1 MAFTAKKTTLIP
13 YRPIS
18 LFQFN
23 KTCLNIFYKI
33 ISIEIT
39 PLHCNTL
46 VAKLKYGAIHKGCP
60 HIRERERE
68 GADKSG
74 QIKKGEEGW
83 LAKCGR
89 PLGKKIIATIFVKFT
104 QIIWQ
109 YVCISCHTCVSC
121 YVMPMPCLCVTFT
134 SWSTPSFGMLLS
146 KLSNRNTHVCTSS
159 IRMISSLYPSV

>member
-1 MAFTAKKTTLIP
+1 MILRDIFQVKLKSNQSSSQWLNRVKCYCQYQYESAKRIKLITIKTQKELAFTAKKTTLIP

-74 QIKKGEEGW
+74 QMKTGGGG
-83 LAKCGR
+83 L
-89 PLGKKIIATIFVKFT
+89 
-104 QIIWQ
+104 
-109 YVCISCHTCVSC
+109 VS
-121 YVMPMPCLCVTFT
+121 
-134 SWSTPSFGMLLS
+134 
-146 KLSNRNTHVCTSS
+146 
-159 IRMISSLYPSV
+159 